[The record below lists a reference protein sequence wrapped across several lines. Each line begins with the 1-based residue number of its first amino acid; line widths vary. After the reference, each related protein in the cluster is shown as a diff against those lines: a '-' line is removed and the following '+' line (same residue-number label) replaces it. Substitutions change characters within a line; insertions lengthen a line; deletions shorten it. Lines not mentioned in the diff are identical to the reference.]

1 MILRHRGVLQ
11 LCSLYMLRLQHHL
24 FQSKIGD
31 ESQSHSR
38 DASCAEPPP
47 PLLQVDPIFAW
58 NQVQDQNIILFL
70 GQQGIT
76 PLT

>member
-1 MILRHRGVLQ
+1 MNDLVPNLLKNVLQIILRHRGALQ

-38 DASCAEPPP
+38 DASHAKPP
-47 PLLQVDPIFAW
+47 
-58 NQVQDQNIILFL
+58 
-70 GQQGIT
+70 
-76 PLT
+76 